1 VKDIVGCG
9 TFGQVA
15 KCLTLE
21 TNVEVAVKVIKNQR
35 AYSTQARVEIGILHR
50 VNTWFTSSNNLSTW
64 RCDKMRLVL
73 LKI

>member
-1 VKDIVGCG
+1 MSLSVACRYVVKDIVGCG

-21 TNVEVAVKVIKNQR
+21 TNLEVAVKVIKNQR

-50 VNTWFTSSNNLSTW
+50 VNTICANSNSLYT
-64 RCDKMRLVL
+64 
-73 LKI
+73 